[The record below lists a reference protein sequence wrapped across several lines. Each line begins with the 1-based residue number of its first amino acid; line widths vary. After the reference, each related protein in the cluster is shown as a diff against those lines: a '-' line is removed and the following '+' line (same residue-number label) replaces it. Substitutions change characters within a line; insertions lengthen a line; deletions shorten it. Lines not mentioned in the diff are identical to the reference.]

1 MEKIEP
7 AKINQFKYI
16 LDKYLQKGEDEG
28 SALNT
33 IDGYAN
39 LLSIILSNK
48 KADEIQEE
56 LINLVGINNFDLL
69 MQLMDRRELI
79 KEQIGVIEEVI
90 KKEKQNENYKP
101 KNFEMQRPG
110 SKVGVSVEFV
120 KGGVKGKKGRK
131 VQNMQ
136 QYE

>member
-16 LDKYLQKGEDEG
+16 LDKYLQKGEEG

-48 KADEIQEE
+48 GADEI
-56 LINLVGINNFDLL
+56 
-69 MQLMDRRELI
+69 
-79 KEQIGVIEEVI
+79 
-90 KKEKQNENYKP
+90 
-101 KNFEMQRPG
+101 
-110 SKVGVSVEFV
+110 
-120 KGGVKGKKGRK
+120 
-131 VQNMQ
+131 
-136 QYE
+136 